1 MHLGAWGLAA
11 PGVRAAIELAT
22 RLRGHGS
29 SMHLACSGSYTCLRA
44 VRQGEPMQAPKS
56 PAAMKGADRGGRDS
70 SRAVG
75 IQAVRE
81 SDETL

>member
-1 MHLGAWGLAA
+1 MHLGTWDIAHPMCVLPTSDKTHGSWLIHA
-11 PGVRAAIELAT
+11 PGMQRLMHVCVR
-22 RLRGHGS
+22 GG
-29 SMHLACSGSYTCLRA
+29 
-44 VRQGEPMQAPKS
+44 RQGEPMQAPKS

-70 SRAVG
+70 ARPVG